1 MGYCAVV
8 SAEPV
13 NPAPPAPA
21 RTAAETVAEQI
32 RSQIATG
39 QLKPGDRLPSDG
51 RSALCGRPAHDAGAL
66 RLLESDGLVSI
77 ERGMKG
83 GARVTEPDIAPW
95 PAGSACTCN
104 CGALTSRSSIEAQAV
119 IQPGVVALAAGAH
132 DAEDIAHLRAAADRA
147 GTATTVEG
155 FLDAVAD
162 FTDALLR
169 SAHNEALTLYAELT
183 GALLHDA
190 LGAYVA
196 ELQIGFDLIE
206 AARTSS
212 VHRFHLLVDLL
223 EQGDAAGAE
232 ASWREYLRL
241 SGAAPDVPSPLEVY
255 REQAGR

>member
-1 MGYCAVV
+1 M

-13 NPAPPAPA
+13 NPPPLAAA

-39 QLKPGDRLPSDG
+39 QLRPGDRLPSE
-51 RSALCGRPAHDAGAL
+51 RALLEQYDVARPTMRGAL

-83 GARVTEPDIAPW
+83 GARVTEPDIAPL
-95 PAGSACTCN
+95 ARRVGLHLQLRGTDVQE
-104 CGALTSRSSIEAQAV
+104 LIEAQAV
-119 IQPGVVALAAGAH
+119 IQPGVVALAAAAH
-132 DAEDIAHLRAAADRA
+132 NAEDIAHLRAAADHA
-147 GTATTVEG
+147 GTATTVEA

-169 SAHNEALTLYAELT
+169 AAHNEALTLYAELT
-183 GALLHDA
+183 GALLHEG

-196 ELQIGFDLIE
+196 EHRIGFDLIE
-206 AARTSS
+206 EAMTSS
-212 VHRFHLLVDLL
+212 VRRFTLLVDLI
-223 EQGDAAGAE
+223 EQGDAEEAE

-255 REQAGR
+255 RDQAGG

>member
-1 MGYCAVV
+1 M

-13 NPAPPAPA
+13 NPPPPAGA
-21 RTAAETVAEQI
+21 RTAAETVAELI

-39 QLKPGDRLPSDG
+39 QLKPGDRLPSE
-51 RSALCGRPAHDAGAL
+51 RALLERYDVARPTMRGAL

-83 GARVTEPDIAPW
+83 GARVTEPDITPLARRVGLHLQLRGTDLQELI
-95 PAGSACTCN
+95 A
-104 CGALTSRSSIEAQAV
+104 AQAV

-132 DAEDIAHLRAAADRA
+132 DAEDIAHLRAAAGRA

-183 GALLHDA
+183 GALLHEG

-206 AARTSS
+206 EAMTSS
-212 VHRFHLLVDLL
+212 VRRFHLLVDLI

-255 REQAGR
+255 RDQAGA

>member
-1 MGYCAVV
+1 M

-13 NPAPPAPA
+13 LPSPPATA
-21 RTAAETVAEQI
+21 RTAAETVAELI

-39 QLKPGDRLPSDG
+39 QLKPGDRLPSE
-51 RSALCGRPAHDAGAL
+51 RALLERYDVARPTMRGAL

-83 GARVTEPDIAPW
+83 GARVTEPDITPLARRVGLHLQLRGTDLQELI
-95 PAGSACTCN
+95 A
-104 CGALTSRSSIEAQAV
+104 AQAV

-132 DAEDIAHLRAAADRA
+132 DAEDIAHLRAAADQA

-183 GALLHDA
+183 GALLHEG

-196 ELQIGFDLIE
+196 ELHIGFDLIE
-206 AARTSS
+206 EAMTAS
-212 VHRFHLLVDLL
+212 VHRFHLLVDLI
-223 EQGDAAGAE
+223 EQGDAVGAE

-255 REQAGR
+255 RQQAGP

>member
-1 MGYCAVV
+1 M

-13 NPAPPAPA
+13 NPPPPAGA
-21 RTAAETVAEQI
+21 RTAAETVAELI

-39 QLKPGDRLPSDG
+39 QLKPGDRLPSE
-51 RSALCGRPAHDAGAL
+51 RALLERYDVARPTMRGAL

-83 GARVTEPDIAPW
+83 GARVTEPDITPLARRVGLHLQLRGTDLQELI
-95 PAGSACTCN
+95 A
-104 CGALTSRSSIEAQAV
+104 AQAV

-132 DAEDIAHLRAAADRA
+132 DAEDIAHLRAAAGRA

-162 FTDALLR
+162 FTDALL
-169 SAHNEALTLYAELT
+169 HE
-183 GALLHDA
+183 G

-206 AARTSS
+206 EAMTSS
-212 VHRFHLLVDLL
+212 VRRFHLLVDLI

-255 REQAGR
+255 RQQAGP